1 MIFLNVR
8 PKSTACLLISTNM
21 QSTNL
26 HAIRL
31 HDNYITDSMSQLQ
44 LPTRIATPSQ
54 LQTGFLWSKS
64 HIQLLGTD
72 NGRSSMQNP
81 GSKKPRCPL
90 SSAPYLLFFFSHLI
104 HPAPCLPW
112 SPNILCDSH
121 SSRQRATESK
131 GIIFVLKSVILCC
144 HICLEDFSRLK
155 RKCGFFCGFLMIIT
169 EVFREVVAKHA
180 PKCQLFV
187 LKLAFVCKSVLEVCS
202 QFSSNATAMESRG
215 VFC

>member
-90 SSAPYLLFFFSHLI
+90 SSAPYLLFFFFHISFTQHLVYHGHQTSCVI
-104 HPAPCLPW
+104 HSLPGRG
-112 SPNILCDSH
+112 LL
-121 SSRQRATESK
+121 RVKES
-131 GIIFVLKSVILCC
+131 
-144 HICLEDFSRLK
+144 
-155 RKCGFFCGFLMIIT
+155 FL
-169 EVFREVVAKHA
+169 
-180 PKCQLFV
+180 
-187 LKLAFVCKSVLEVCS
+187 S
-202 QFSSNATAMESRG
+202 
-215 VFC
+215 